1 VNYRDVA
8 AHAYAA
14 GFRGDALVMAVA
26 IAKRESA
33 GPGPVESADF
43 DAGAI
48 GDKNN
53 PRQGCN
59 SWGLM
64 QINVCPDG
72 NNRGI
77 AWRENPR
84 LLLDPATNMRAAF
97 EMSRGGTDWYP
108 WMGYRSGIVSPD
120 IAGVR
125 KALAG
130 LDVAQLQPGSSTS
143 SAQLA
148 GISVPNPLGGL
159 EALGTVANFFAMLA
173 KPETW
178 RRVLLFG
185 AGIVLTWGGAM
196 IVLTDSAAGAA
207 LGSRARRLARATAP
221 TAKRSTSSTS
231 STSSGGIVAAERARA
246 QLTNIGPDDPG
257 DAAP

>member
-33 GPGPVESADF
+33 GPGPVESAVF
-43 DAGAI
+43 NAGAI
-48 GDKNN
+48 GDQDN
-53 PRQGCN
+53 PRRGCN

-84 LLLDPATNMRAAF
+84 TLLDPATNMRAAF

-120 IAGVR
+120 VTAVR
-125 KALAG
+125 QALAG
-130 LDVAQLQPGSSTS
+130 LDVAALTPGAAGAT
-143 SAQLA
+143 LA
-148 GISVPNPLGGL
+148 GVSIPNPVAGL
-159 EALGTVANFFAMLA
+159 DALGTVANFFAVLA
-173 KPETW
+173 KWDTW
-178 RRVLLFG
+178 RRVLLAG
-185 AGIVLTWGGAM
+185 AGVGLLWGGWTL
-196 IVLTDSAAGAA
+196 VLTDSAVASA
-207 LGSRARRLARATAP
+207 LGTRARRYARTTARRADKP
-221 TAKRSTSSTS
+221 
-231 STSSGGIVAAERARA
+231 AAAVS
-246 QLTNIGPDDPG
+246 NIPADPPG